1 MNKKILHIIGLVSC
15 FSYLGGNIV
24 YDLLDTPE
32 HPANPSIFYIP
43 LGVMIFSL
51 ILIIWEYA
59 KNQSSLIHDLWLS
72 FLMLSIS
79 QLIKFTIFNPY
90 VRTVNDY
97 ALLVVVIIFT
107 VKRLIRKRK

>member
-1 MNKKILHIIGLVSC
+1 MNIKYLHTVGLFSC
-15 FSYLGGNIV
+15 TAYLGGNIAF
-24 YDLLDTPE
+24 DLLDTPE
-32 HPANPSIFYIP
+32 KPANPSIFYVP
-43 LGVMIFSL
+43 LAVMIFSL
-51 ILIIWEYA
+51 ILIIWEYS
-59 KNQSSLIHDLWLS
+59 KKQSSLIQDLWLC

-107 VKRLIRKRK
+107 VKRLIRKRV